1 MRTSYVCVCVSVCV
15 CVCVCVRV
23 SVRMLKHR
31 QSVFADINLQIADF
45 TLNPKLSLVN
55 LIGTFSM
62 LTQLSDDLKFTNS
75 KEKCNAQGW
84 LKAVA
89 SCLVLRVLCTEDLRE
104 RSNWNIQ
111 WHQWSTIKKYWA
123 NHYCVLYLAVNV
135 SRSTIVI
142 LQYII
147 FLP

>member
-75 KEKCNAQGW
+75 KEKCNAQG
-84 LKAVA
+84 
-89 SCLVLRVLCTEDLRE
+89 
-104 RSNWNIQ
+104 
-111 WHQWSTIKKYWA
+111 
-123 NHYCVLYLAVNV
+123 
-135 SRSTIVI
+135 
-142 LQYII
+142 
-147 FLP
+147 